1 MSPAFRRPGP
11 AGATQGAI
19 ATTAFLRGIC
29 GRLAAII
36 IALALF
42 PPSHVAAQGLSSTPG
57 DWIVMA
63 DEAMSLALTTDDHG
77 TALGVACGPDCILY
91 IESDHR
97 CADGRLHPVTIAAPT
112 DIYGIEMACHL
123 VGARYLLVVP
133 PDARFL
139 RLADAG
145 GVVKFIVAEEDGRAD
160 IFRFSLAG
168 SAEAIALVLA
178 TSQHVPGATADPSR

>member
-1 MSPAFRRPGP
+1 MSMAFRRPGP

-36 IALALF
+36 ALALF
-42 PPSHVAAQGLSSTPG
+42 PPPHGAAQGLSSASG

-63 DEAMSLALTTDDHG
+63 DEAMSLALTTGDHD

-91 IESDHR
+91 IESDRR
-97 CADGRLHPVTIAAPT
+97 CADGHVYPVIIAAPT
-112 DIYGIEMACHL
+112 EIYGTEMACHL
-123 VGARYLLVVP
+123 VGTRYLLVAP

-145 GVVKFIVAEEDGRAD
+145 GVVKFVVAGEGGRAD